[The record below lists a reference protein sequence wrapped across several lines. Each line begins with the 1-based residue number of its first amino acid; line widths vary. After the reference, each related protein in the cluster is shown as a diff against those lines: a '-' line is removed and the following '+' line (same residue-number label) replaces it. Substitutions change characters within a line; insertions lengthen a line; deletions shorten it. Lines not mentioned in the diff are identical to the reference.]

1 MSKAALKE
9 KYTNTFA
16 TALLK
21 HRQDK
26 GREKRKKCY
35 KGNCKVLTQTRKQ
48 ERQLQS
54 FNANTETR
62 KAIANFFALNA
73 NAKIITIITIVNQIN
88 NCKRKK
94 RFCQG

>member
-26 GREKRKKCY
+26 GREKIKKCY
-35 KGNCKVLTQTRKQ
+35 KGNCKVLTQTQKQ

-62 KAIANFFALNA
+62 KG
-73 NAKIITIITIVNQIN
+73 
-88 NCKRKK
+88 NCKLLCVKRQRKK
-94 RFCQG
+94 